1 MLWWFVLAFLYAVM
15 IWPCLLP
22 FYAIAA
28 IWFYPTA
35 GILYVCNQIHV
46 VTYFTSD
53 RIFKFC
59 LTKKIFMLVKK
70 KKKKKCCF
78 SIVRLLLL
86 QLTAWFCF
94 FVCLLI
100 FFACPCSVNCWL
112 HMIAIVPCF
121 QQGIRVS
128 RVSFLLCCLPNLNL
142 PWT

>member
-70 KKKKKCCF
+70 KKKKKKMLFQYCPFTPSAINCMILF
-78 SIVRLLLL
+78 LCLFVDFLCLPL
-86 QLTAWFCF
+86 QCK
-94 FVCLLI
+94 LLI
-100 FFACPCSVNCWL
+100 AYDCHCSLFSAGNKSIPSKLFA
-112 HMIAIVPCF
+112 
-121 QQGIRVS
+121 
-128 RVSFLLCCLPNLNL
+128 LLPS
-142 PWT
+142 